1 MLKRFLAPFIFF
13 VIGGVF
19 GIFLLTKLQPG
30 DESPLFLTGIGSDS
44 TAVDIAPPIK
54 EAAIHQV
61 TLSRENAITRAVSK
75 VSPAVVGINVTQIK
89 QFRARGPFSDD
100 PFLQFF
106 FPELQRQRLVKGLG
120 SGFIISPDGYI
131 VTNEHVVHDAS
142 EIIVTLPD
150 KTRYEA
156 EIVAADYISDIA
168 LLKISGRRKFPFTIL
183 GNSDDLMIGEWSIA
197 IGNPFGLFEIGAHPS
212 VTIGIISALDRDFGK
227 QDNQRIYQDMIQ
239 TDASINGG
247 NSGGPLVNSLGEVIG
262 VNTFIYSGSETMT
275 ASIGLGFALP
285 INRVKKIVRDL
296 KEHGAVN
303 RSFWT
308 GLEVEDLNPLIARYL
323 GKKDRMGVI
332 ISNIEPNSPAE
343 KANLQVGDIIVEV
356 NDNKIRNTR
365 DIWSVIENM
374 DIKGG
379 DELKLKIFRDQKLIT
394 VRIRLEKLPG

>member
-1 MLKRFLAPFIFF
+1 MLKKFLAPFIFF
-13 VIGGVF
+13 VIGGVVGMF
-19 GIFLLTKLQPG
+19 VLTKFQPSG
-30 DESPLFLTGIGSDS
+30 VRELFYSSPSLDS
-44 TAVDIAPPIK
+44 ATVSITPPIK
-54 EAAIHQV
+54 EA
-61 TLSRENAITRAVSK
+61 TLQQTAASRENAITRAVSK

-89 QFRARGPFSDD
+89 QYRARGPFSDD

-142 EIIVTLPD
+142 KIIVTLPD
-150 KTRYEA
+150 KTKYEA
-156 EIVAADYISDIA
+156 EIIAADYVSDIA
-168 LLKISGRRKFPFTIL
+168 LLKISGRRKFPYTIL
-183 GNSDDLMIGEWSIA
+183 GNSNDLMIGEWSIA

-247 NSGGPLVNSLGEVIG
+247 NSGGPLVNCLGEVIG

-296 KEHGAVN
+296 KEYGAVN

-323 GKKDRMGVI
+323 GKKDRLGVI

-343 KANLQVGDIIVEV
+343 KASLKIGDIIVEV
-356 NDNKIRNTR
+356 NDNKIQNTR

-379 DELKLKIFRDQKLIT
+379 DELKLKIFRDQKYVI
-394 VRIRLEKLPG
+394 VKIQLEKLPG

>member
-1 MLKRFLAPFIFF
+1 MLKKFLAPFIFF

-19 GIFLLTKLQPG
+19 GVFVITKLQP
-30 DESPLFLTGIGSDS
+30 ENETPIFYSGS
-44 TAVDIAPPIK
+44 AVDSSAATITPPIK
-54 EAAIHQV
+54 EASLQQL
-61 TLSRENAITRAVSK
+61 TESRENAITRAVSR

-89 QFRARGPFSDD
+89 QYRARGPFSDD

-150 KTRYEA
+150 KTKYDA
-156 EIVAADYISDIA
+156 EIIAADYISDIA
-168 LLKISGRRKFPFTIL
+168 LLKISGRRKFPYTIL

-296 KEHGAVN
+296 KEYGAVN

-323 GKKDRMGVI
+323 GKNDRLGVI

-343 KANLQVGDIIVEV
+343 KAHLKVGDIIVEV
-356 NDNKIRNTR
+356 NDNKISNTR
-365 DIWSVIENM
+365 DIWSIIENM

-379 DELKLKIFRDQKLIT
+379 DNLKLKIFRDQKYIN
-394 VRIRLEKLPG
+394 VKIQLEKLPG

>member
-1 MLKRFLAPFIFF
+1 MLKKFLAPFIFF
-13 VIGGVF
+13 VIGGAF
-19 GIFLLTKLQPG
+19 GIFVLTRLQPKSEEPIFRSG
-30 DESPLFLTGIGSDS
+30 TAEDS
-44 TAVDIAPPIK
+44 TAVSFTPPIK
-54 EAAIHQV
+54 EASFQQI
-61 TLSRENAITRAVSK
+61 TETRENAITRAVSR

-89 QFRARGPFSDD
+89 QYRGRGPFSDD

-150 KTRYEA
+150 NTKYEA
-156 EIVAADYISDIA
+156 EIIAADYISDIA
-168 LLKISGRRKFPFTIL
+168 LLKISGRRKFPYTIL
-183 GNSDDLMIGEWSIA
+183 GSSDDLMIGEWSIA

-296 KEHGAVN
+296 KEYGAVN

-323 GKKDRMGVI
+323 GKNDKLGVI

-343 KANLQVGDIIVEV
+343 KANLKIGDIIVEV
-356 NDNKIRNTR
+356 NDNKISNTR
-365 DIWSVIENM
+365 NIWNIIENM

-379 DELKLKIFRDQKLIT
+379 DELKLKIFRNQKYVT
-394 VRIRLEKLPG
+394 VKIQLEKLPG